1 MGRYEAEEIYSTKR
15 NEVESTIIE
24 ETKEVL
30 ASNNVEVKA
39 LLIRSIRLPEKIRQ
53 AIDDKLKQEQEAAAY
68 RYRLEKE
75 ESEAQ
80 RRKIAAEGEATANKI
95 VNNSLTPNLLKM
107 RGIEATIELSKSSNS
122 KLVIIGG
129 EDGMPLILNP

>member
-1 MGRYEAEEIYSTKR
+1 MC
-15 NEVESTIIE
+15 
-24 ETKEVL
+24 
-30 ASNNVEVKA
+30 
-39 LLIRSIRLPEKIRQ
+39 IRDR
-53 AIDDKLKQEQEAAAY
+53 
-68 RYRLEKE
+68 E

-107 RGIEATIELSKSSNS
+107 RGIEATIELSKSNNS

>member
-1 MGRYEAEEIYSTKR
+1 MYCSYGSSAPYLGS
-15 NEVESTIIE
+15 
-24 ETKEVL
+24 
-30 ASNNVEVKA
+30 
-39 LLIRSIRLPEKIRQ
+39 
-53 AIDDKLKQEQEAAAY
+53 AAAY

-75 ESEAQ
+75 ASEAQ